1 MLLDCPSLVI
11 AALLNTFGPMLMAG
25 LIVTLYI
32 VHDITVLVLKVG
44 VLLLLLLLEITTIAN
59 QVLTYCGMDLDT
71 L

>member
-25 LIVTLYI
+25 LIVTLYM

-44 VLLLLLLLEITTIAN
+44 VLLLLLLEITTIAN